1 MHCLFY
7 IACFFLALQAALA
20 VPTLAPRAEQSADA
34 KGQSD
39 QKCWFGCGGW
49 GLGYGFG
56 GNGLFGG
63 LGYGPWGV
71 GYGGAY
77 LLNPYSSLYGPGWGL
92 WKKDAAAPN
101 QNSSVCLSPLVSL
114 ANNHTRYSPSSRA
127 SPCAGLSLFLEH
139 PHLCSGESSYIGM
152 DFGRS
157 GPEETVVSSGWLS
170 CS

>member
-7 IACFFLALQAALA
+7 IACFLLALQTALA

-39 QKCWFGCGGW
+39 QKCWFGCGGY
-49 GLGYGFG
+49 GFGYGFG

-77 LLNPYSSLYGPGWGL
+77 ILNPYSSLYGPGWGL

-101 QNSSVCLSPLVSL
+101 QNSSVCLSLSFGLPCKQSL
-114 ANNHTRYSPSSRA
+114 TLLPRFFLCRPELA
-127 SPCAGLSLFLEH
+127 SFNTPHLATSTKWMTLSEFHGLFLL
-139 PHLCSGESSYIGM
+139 HL
-152 DFGRS
+152 
-157 GPEETVVSSGWLS
+157 
-170 CS
+170 